1 MTTDETAYRTRAD
14 VGAKALEAV
23 RLGSALNTDHRAD
36 AGALRSIGNCRLCG
50 ILSYQAN
57 DGTWKHVPAIE
68 ECDEAETWIR
78 QHQLLTAAPIGDA
91 AGIHYP

>member
-1 MTTDETAYRTRAD
+1 MVEPMTSDESSYRSRAD
-14 VGAKALEAV
+14 VGAKALVAV
-23 RLGSALNTDHRAD
+23 KLGVALNADHRAD
-36 AGALRSIGNCRLCG
+36 PGALRSIGTCRMCG

-78 QHQLLTAAPIGDA
+78 QHHTMGSTPGN
-91 AGIHYP
+91 GHTS